1 MEKSLQMI
9 NVIKHLIRCLF
20 NLTGISHSSYFLV
33 KIKTSWRTSQ
43 YKPISM
49 WIYYVVMNRNFWNL
63 WNAYFLVSSFSY
75 WRNILLKKNINTLMK
90 EIRLN
95 TLLWKR
101 FYVMKNIFW
110 LFDICIHFYTYNFLD
125 HFLMIN
131 TNENGK

>member
-9 NVIKHLIRCLF
+9 KVVKHLIHCLF

-33 KIKTSWRTSQ
+33 EIKTSWRTSK
-43 YKPISM
+43 YKPIPM

-75 WRNILLKKNINTLMK
+75 WRNILLKKNINTFMK

-101 FYVMKNIFW
+101 FYVMKNILW
-110 LFDICIHFYTYNFLD
+110 LCDIYISIFILIISWII
-125 HFLMIN
+125 LSW
-131 TNENGK
+131 